1 MPQSPQEPMPQALG
15 TGHLV
20 AQVAGA
26 QVLVLHGHRQGS
38 VTKDLLQVVDPPRMV
53 YQLAK

>member
-1 MPQSPQEPMPQALG
+1 MPQALG